1 MLGLAKYRQVYVD
14 WHVLIEVPTC
24 ALHAGEGD
32 LKRALA
38 SMMQLK
44 GVGAAT
50 ASAVLAA
57 GMPDVPFMSDEL
69 LLVGNIISCRTSCRR
84 CIVILQLK
92 TVQWRNS
99 L

>member
-1 MLGLAKYRQVYVD
+1 MFELPACTRDVGK
-14 WHVLIEVPTC
+14 
-24 ALHAGEGD
+24 GD
-32 LKRALA
+32 LKSALE

-69 LLVGNIISCRTSCRR
+69 LLVCTTVSCNTT
-84 CIVILQLK
+84 IVLPAVPQF
-92 TVQWRNS
+92 
-99 L
+99 